1 MGGTP
6 PEKLNFRES
15 EGVVGNSA
23 KVFVNKRPKRG
34 EQPQYEGLKWTRT
47 SVTRTS
53 VTDGHDPIHIL
64 FRAREPGILR
74 EHNAANVA

>member
-1 MGGTP
+1 
-6 PEKLNFRES
+6 LNFRES

-47 SVTRTS
+47 SVT
-53 VTDGHDPIHIL
+53 DGHDPIHIL